1 MYSSGASKL
10 NEGSLSSH
18 KERNFDSEAL
28 KKDTV
33 LRWCFAAV
41 DTVGLATDQKR
52 SRTFSDGGFPGMRPR
67 PNPTKAD
74 ETMYVLSSAI
84 SALVLR
90 LCKYSFSKYDA
101 HDLPLWHH
109 PRLMRATMSFMKVLL
124 WRPLCKLYAQS
135 KSIFFNTNNHH
146 ASIMK
151 CIESWHFRD
160 VTVTRDNGAMRC
172 LRRKLRNM
180 WQRSH

>member
-18 KERNFDSEAL
+18 KERNLDSDAL

-41 DTVGLATDQKR
+41 DTVGLPTAQKR
-52 SRTFSDGGFPGMRPR
+52 SRTFSDGGFPGMRR
-67 PNPTKAD
+67 LPNPTKAN
-74 ETMYVLSSAI
+74 EAMYVLSSAM
-84 SALVLR
+84 SAFVLR
-90 LCKYSFSKYDA
+90 LCKYSFSKCDD
-101 HDLPLWHH
+101 HGLPFSPH

-151 CIESWHFRD
+151 CIENWHFRD

-172 LRRKLRNM
+172 LRSKLRNV

>member
-18 KERNFDSEAL
+18 KERNLDSDAL

-33 LRWCFAAV
+33 LRWCFAAF

-52 SRTFSDGGFPGMRPR
+52 SRTFSDGGFPGMRPL
-67 PNPTKAD
+67 PNSTKAD

-101 HDLPLWHH
+101 HDLPCW
-109 PRLMRATMSFMKVLL
+109 PYPPT
-124 WRPLCKLYAQS
+124 P
-135 KSIFFNTNNHH
+135 H
-146 ASIMK
+146 ASDD
-151 CIESWHFRD
+151 ELHE
-160 VTVTRDNGAMRC
+160 GASLEAIVQIVRAKQKH
-172 LRRKLRNM
+172 LLQHK
-180 WQRSH
+180 